1 MTLWDRAVASFP
13 QWQEHLGVLSAITAR
28 IHDVDPFVIG
38 HAEVL
43 GPSIAN
49 RVADPETAPGG
60 LYGFGLWSFPGEP
73 PRPALFV
80 QPGLAP
86 VGGAP
91 ASITLVGALLERM
104 QMPAPDGTIAMA
116 LPPPQPQRL
125 PLGGSFIAPAMCVT
139 IGSRRATLGLRVQG
153 AAYDRAILTAGHAA
167 SRPGALVRDE
177 VGDLVG
183 SVLSRMDLHDA
194 PPGCPTA
201 DVAIVQIDDRRMED
215 DTDVGKQVDA
225 AQPLDEVRLARSDST
240 TPILG
245 LSPAFA
251 LRRDG
256 GSWGH
261 VAITAAAISRA
272 GDSGAPVHRSDGAVV
287 GHIVAGYGS
296 AYSLIQDSEYILR
309 QAGVVL
315 R

>member
-1 MTLWDRAVASFP
+1 MTLWDRAVAALP
-13 QWQEHLGVLSAITAR
+13 QWQEHLGALAEITAR
-28 IHDVDPFVIG
+28 MLDVDQAVIG
-38 HAEVL
+38 SAEEV
-43 GPSIAN
+43 GPSVAG

-60 LYGFGLWSFPGEP
+60 LYGFGLWSFPGEQ

-91 ASITLVGALLERM
+91 TSITPAGALLERL
-104 QMPAPDGTIAMA
+104 QMPAPEGTIAVA

-125 PLGGSFIAPAMCVT
+125 PLRGSLLAPAMCVT
-139 IGSRRATLGLRVQG
+139 IGSRRATLGLRVQVAG
-153 AAYDRAILTAGHAA
+153 HDRAMLTAGHAA
-167 SRPGALVRDE
+167 PNPGVLVRDE
-177 VGDLVG
+177 AGDVVG
-183 SVLSRMDLHDA
+183 SVLSSMDLYDV
-194 PPGCPTA
+194 PPGHPTA
-201 DVAIVQIDDRRMED
+201 DVAVVGIDDRRMEAD
-215 DTDVGKQVDA
+215 ADVGNRIDA

-240 TPILG
+240 TLILG

-251 LRRDG
+251 LRQSG

-272 GDSGAPVHRSDGAVV
+272 GDSGAPVHRADGAVV
-287 GHIVAGYGS
+287 GQIVAGYGS
-296 AYSLIQDSEYILR
+296 AYSLIQDAEYTLR
-309 QAGVVL
+309 QAGAVL